1 MTFVWQPSF
10 SVDKHVAIAQKCLL
24 AYVDVAIQIHLSRHQ
39 RVFIGCYNLT
49 KMAEVRRKT
58 LAWPADC

>member
-24 AYVDVAIQIHLSRHQ
+24 AYVDVAIQIHLSAASAGVYR
-39 RVFIGCYNLT
+39 L
-49 KMAEVRRKT
+49 
-58 LAWPADC
+58 L